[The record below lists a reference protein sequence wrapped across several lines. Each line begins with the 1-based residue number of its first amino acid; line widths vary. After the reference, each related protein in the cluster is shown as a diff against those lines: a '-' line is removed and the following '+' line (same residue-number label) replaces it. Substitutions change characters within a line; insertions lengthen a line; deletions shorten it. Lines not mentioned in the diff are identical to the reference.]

1 MCMSLYACAHVND
14 CKCAHVCIYV
24 HACGQISVH
33 THARVVMPMF
43 VYRRGCARVR
53 KGKRSFSGKRV
64 KSKAPSRALGVLGLR
79 LLIVVGVGRM

>member
-24 HACGQISVH
+24 RACGQISVH

-43 VYRRGCARVR
+43 VYRHIWVCTCKER
-53 KGKRSFSGKRV
+53 KEELFWEKGEK
-64 KSKAPSRALGVLGLR
+64 
-79 LLIVVGVGRM
+79 